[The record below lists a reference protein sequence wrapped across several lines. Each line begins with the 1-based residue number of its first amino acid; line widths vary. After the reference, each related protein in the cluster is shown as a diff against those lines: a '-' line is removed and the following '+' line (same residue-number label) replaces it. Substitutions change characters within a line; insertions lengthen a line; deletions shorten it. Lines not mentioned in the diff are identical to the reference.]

1 MSKFAHT
8 CILISFLG
16 MSIAFTNSA
25 DAQANLLSDPSFELP
40 DASGGDVGGCA
51 DNAWDCFN
59 NNFISSNDFR
69 PGGGFA
75 NPRAHSGTQ
84 VLKQF
89 FIDAGYFQDA
99 AANPGDTVDA
109 SVYAM
114 NWNGDNFNNVF
125 LLQIFA
131 LDSGGNNISGGGEFD
146 PVSQVVAAAP
156 ALGAGA
162 DYVLHGT
169 DGGNDFD
176 WTQMMVSAVMPAGTA
191 ATRIQLIHILVE
203 STPDYG
209 AIFLDDASL
218 TVTVPIAID
227 IKPGSDPV
235 NPVNPE
241 SKGVIPVAVLGSM
254 DFDATQVDFSTVE
267 FGPGKAS
274 PVHDGHVENVNG
286 DGFDDMVFHFNT
298 QDTGITCGDTEAT
311 LLGET
316 FGGDAFTGTDS
327 VKTAGCK

>member
-1 MSKFAHT
+1 MPVT
-8 CILISFLG
+8 G
-16 MSIAFTNSA
+16 NTNGIAFTFYGLNNPTFEA
-25 DAQANLLSDPSFELP
+25 DDALSENINCFEDFLPNGCTGWTSFENVFTVNTINDP
-40 DASGGDVGGCA
+40 FGPVSHDVGGFQSMQQYGPFVFSTGSVA
-51 DNAWDCFN
+51 EQVDN
-59 NNFISSNDFR
+59 
-69 PGGGFA
+69 
-75 NPRAHSGTQ
+75 T
-84 VLKQF
+84 VV
-89 FIDAGYFQDA
+89 AGSTYTA
-99 AANPGDTVDA
+99 T
-109 SVYAM
+109 VYAM

-203 STPDYG
+203 STPDDG

-316 FGGDAFTGTDS
+316 FGGDVFTGTDS